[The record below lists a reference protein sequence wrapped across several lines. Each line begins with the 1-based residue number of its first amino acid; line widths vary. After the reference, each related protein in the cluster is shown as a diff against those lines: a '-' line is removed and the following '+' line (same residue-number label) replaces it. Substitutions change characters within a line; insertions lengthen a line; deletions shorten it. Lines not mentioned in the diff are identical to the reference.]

1 AQPGEDQLPK
11 LRTIVVGGEA
21 IMPEVAARWSK
32 GRLLCNGYGPTETT
46 IGSTLAVNKDLTGS
60 PTLGKPIANTQT
72 YVLDKQLQPVPIGVP
87 GELYIGGLGVTRG
100 YLHQPGLTAARF
112 IADPFS
118 TQPGARMYQT
128 GDQVR
133 WLPDG
138 TLEFL
143 GRVDEQV
150 KIRGFRIELGEI

>member
-1 AQPGEDQLPK
+1 
-11 LRTIVVGGEA
+11 
-21 IMPEVAARWSK
+21 
-32 GRLLCNGYGPTETT
+32 
-46 IGSTLAVNKDLTGS
+46 
-60 PTLGKPIANTQT
+60 
-72 YVLDKQLQPVPIGVP
+72 QLQPVPIGVP

-143 GRVDEQV
+143 GRVDEQG
-150 KIRGFRIELGEI
+150 KIRGFRIELGEIEAILSGHPDLRDCAVVAREDSPANRRLVAYVVGNGEPPPSAAELRGFLETKLPDYMVPSVFVNLPAIPRMAQGKV